1 LGGATSSPE
10 HRNKSKFQKGGR
22 NLSRENNEPIHFKFE
37 ESQKV
42 SAKTAL
48 EAESDEEEEGGQRPV
63 TPVRSARP
71 FQTAAARETTP
82 LRATPQYPAAPT
94 DAPSTIPKSISAKT
108 RVSSTNFTGSGHAN
122 IAAAPT
128 VGNKASKAKKN
139 FSEHFFI
146 VELIDPQVNFLDV
159 NTHSSLIIVAGR
171 SSLEGKRYSDAT
183 LPPSTLGAANEP
195 TSRATL
201 SGALPRNSIANAAL
215 VPKRQQE
222 LRLRMDGV
230 SAFTVPSNSTD
241 DDPDAPD
248 LVHWKHMDTTEVLD
262 AGDAGYLGHKQRK
275 SVAPAAESPFMRMA
289 IKDFQIRALYV
300 FWTDVTAKEAKTMY
314 LIPSK
319 EELVCKFK
327 LELPVICVDILS
339 WQFYVIMHVI
349 RNVLLVPPPASASR
363 ANATQ
368 SEVDEAEKNK
378 VLELV
383 RDPVLLNK
391 HDLRANLNAA
401 LDLKH
406 KICRDE
412 LKLLI
417 EENLAGAMMNMELGS
432 ARFVEVFVGSCTWI
446 LRMNSSSVSATT
458 ATASTARDWEKEQ
471 LKVELT
477 GVHATFSYGEDR
489 LVICTLH
496 PLSCSSRDV

>member
-1 LGGATSSPE
+1 VPT
-10 HRNKSKFQKGGR
+10 
-22 NLSRENNEPIHFKFE
+22 
-37 ESQKV
+37 
-42 SAKTAL
+42 
-48 EAESDEEEEGGQRPV
+48 D
-63 TPVRSARP
+63 TP
-71 FQTAAARETTP
+71 QH
-82 LRATPQYPAAPT
+82 ATPQRPAAPT
-94 DAPSTIPKSISAKT
+94 EAPSTVPKGISAKT
-108 RVSSTNFTGSGHAN
+108 RVSSTNITGSGPAI

-128 VGNKASKAKKN
+128 VGGKASKAKKA
-139 FSEHFFI
+139 FSEYFFI

-171 SSLEGKRYSDAT
+171 SSVEGKRYSDAT
-183 LPPSTLGAANEP
+183 LPPSPFENSNEQ
-195 TSRATL
+195 TTRATL
-201 SGALPRNSIANAAL
+201 SGALPRSSIANAML

-230 SAFTVPSNSTD
+230 SAFTVPSNSSE

-248 LVHWKHMDTTEVLD
+248 LVHWKHMESTEVLD
-262 AGDAGYLGHKQRK
+262 AGEAGYLGRK
-275 SVAPAAESPFMRMA
+275 RGSVAPAVESPFMRMA

-300 FWTDVTAKEAKTMY
+300 FWTDVTAKEAKSMY

-368 SEVDEAEKNK
+368 SEVEEAEKNK

-406 KICRDE
+406 KIFRDE

-446 LRMNSSSVSATT
+446 LRMNSSSASATT
-458 ATASTARDWEKEQ
+458 ATASSASARDWEKEQ

-477 GVHATFSYGEDR
+477 GVHMTFSYGEDR
-489 LVICTLH
+489 
-496 PLSCSSRDV
+496 